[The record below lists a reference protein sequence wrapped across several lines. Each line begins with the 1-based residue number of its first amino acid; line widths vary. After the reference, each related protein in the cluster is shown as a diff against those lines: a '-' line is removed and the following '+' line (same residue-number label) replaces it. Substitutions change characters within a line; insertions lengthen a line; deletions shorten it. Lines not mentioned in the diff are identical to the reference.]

1 MIPTQSL
8 TSPADWPDLAWND
21 TLPGPRE
28 LVLQV
33 QRMCQEG
40 ETDPVAVMLSR
51 YPELN
56 ADRTLV
62 LDLIIEEYF
71 NRKKVGK
78 IDADGFCRRYPAF
91 ERSLRSFIIGHSF
104 MEGKL
109 DQARADP
116 DVPCFQPGQHVL
128 GFYVLREL
136 GHGAFAQVLLAA
148 EPALGNRLVAI
159 KVSSQGTAEARM
171 LGRINHPNIVP
182 VHSVQED
189 PSSGRFVVCMPY
201 LGTATLDDVIDRLH
215 CGTDLPKQ
223 ARVILQS
230 LLNPISVRY
239 PPSRRESPAR
249 IFRRATYI
257 DGILHMAVQLAE
269 ALAFIHSRG
278 ICHRDLK
285 PSNVLLTPDG
295 RPMLLDFN
303 LALHKRLSG
312 GQVAGTPAYMPP
324 EQLLA
329 LDPDNRS
336 DLPCLIDERSDLYSL
351 GVILY
356 ELLTGVHPFEPLPLD
371 LSARELF
378 PLLLAKQKGGIRPI
392 RQLNP
397 HVDKALAET
406 IERCLAYHA
415 EDRPQSAAELV
426 AALRQLLSR
435 FHRTR
440 RWAAL
445 HKTLLAAAAACGLAV
460 FSVSAYWLI
469 PSQPYSIRQLHKGL
483 DRYQRGKYEDAL
495 QYLNQAVVAE
505 PHSVDSHFARA
516 RVFQHLGRIESAL
529 ADYEKADELAN
540 QQDGRIKASM
550 AYCLSQS
557 GNHDRA
563 ILHYQQALQLD
574 FGTAEVFNNLGY
586 SYLQSRPFLGANN
599 ILDEA
604 QCWLDKAIKL
614 NDRLGVAFYNRAIL
628 DIKRTAANPQRIP
641 EQGLA
646 DIRKAIDLGPV
657 TAPLFVDAARIC
669 ALASKSNSAL
679 MAETLDYLEKAI
691 ELGFPP
697 KDLETDFLFHDLKT
711 NSRFQAFLN
720 KPPLPD
726 AFQNPVQLVDP
737 IVELGH

>member
-62 LDLIIEEYF
+62 LDLIVEEYL
-71 NRKKVGK
+71 NCKKAGK

-136 GHGAFAQVLLAA
+136 GRGAFAQVLLAT
-148 EPALGNRLVAI
+148 EPALGNRLVAV

-215 CGTDLPKQ
+215 CGTDLPEQ
-223 ARVILQS
+223 ARVILES
-230 LLNPISVRY
+230 VLNPISARY
-239 PPSRRESPAR
+239 PPSRRETPAR

-269 ALAFIHSRG
+269 ALAFIHARG

-285 PSNVLLTPDG
+285 PSNVLITPDG

-303 LALHKRLSG
+303 LAVHKRLSR
-312 GQVAGTPAYMPP
+312 GQVAGTPTYMPP

-371 LSARELF
+371 LSARELLS
-378 PLLLAKQKGGIRPI
+378 LLLAKQKRGIRPI

-397 HVDKALAET
+397 RVDKALAQT
-406 IERCLAYHA
+406 VERCLANDPKH
-415 EDRPQSAAELV
+415 RPQSAAELA
-426 AALRQLLSR
+426 AALRQHFSPLNR
-435 FHRTR
+435 AR
-440 RWAAL
+440 RWAVL
-445 HKTLLAAAAACGLAV
+445 HAISLLAATIVGLTAL
-460 FSVSAYWLI
+460 SAGAYFLI
-469 PSQPYSIRQLHKGL
+469 PSEPYAIRQLHKGL
-483 DRYQRGKYEDAL
+483 DRYQRGQYEASI
-495 QYLNQAVVAE
+495 QYLNQAIEAD
-505 PHSVDSHFARA
+505 PQSVEARFARA

-529 ADYEKADELAN
+529 ADYETADELAN
-540 QQDGRIKASM
+540 QQDGRIKACM
-550 AYCLSQS
+550 GYCASLH
-557 GNHDRA
+557 GNHEKA
-563 ILHYQQALQLD
+563 ILHYHQAIELP
-574 FGTAEVFNNLGY
+574 FSSAEVFNNLGY
-586 SYLQSRPFLGANN
+586 GYLNRRPELRADIN
-599 ILDEA
+599 LDEA
-604 QCWLDKAIKL
+604 QHWLDEAIKL
-614 NDRLGVAFYNRAIL
+614 NDRLQAAYYNRAIL
-628 DIKRTAANPQRIP
+628 DIQRRAANTQRIP
-641 EQGLA
+641 EQGLR
-646 DIRKAIDLGPV
+646 DIHKAIELGPL
-657 TAPLFVDAARIC
+657 TAPLFQYAAR
-669 ALASKSNSAL
+669 LSAL
-679 MAETLDYLEKAI
+679 TSKNELSSVPQTLDYLEKAI
-691 ELGFPP
+691 DLGLPP
-697 KDLETDFLFHDLKT
+697 ETVAADFLFHDLKS
-711 NSRFQAFLN
+711 NPRFKALLK
-720 KPPLPD
+720 KPPSPD
-726 AFQNPVQLVDP
+726 GFQDAVRLVDP
-737 IVELGH
+737 IID